1 MPNHLETAYPRLAS
15 RLPRTQLADLPTP
28 VSQTTLTTTRGRR
41 PVSIKHDDVTGKLY
55 GGNKVRKLEYL
66 LRRAGDRRAKRI
78 ATFGT
83 VASNHALATALYA
96 KTLGFE
102 CTCFLSHQSRT
113 PNAPRVLNMHLQN
126 GTEIVRYPSR
136 RSDRIR
142 TLRELLWNRRSWLIP
157 MGGSNWIGAAGFV
170 NAGLE
175 LSDQIAAGKID
186 EPGCV
191 YVANGTMATAAG
203 LALGLAL
210 AGRASEVHAIR
221 VTDTFIA
228 NPAAMQ
234 RLIAKT
240 ALLMNR
246 FDPSI
251 PPDLADRTRLHFRD
265 DFAGDGY
272 AKTNAA
278 VDRAIAVARDDL
290 GLELETTYT
299 GKAMA
304 AMLHDLDQNRCAGKP
319 VLFWNSYNS
328 RILPADTGKPG
339 DNAPLPAEFL
349 RYFD

>member
-1 MPNHLETAYPRLAS
+1 
-15 RLPRTQLADLPTP
+15 
-28 VSQTTLTTTRGRR
+28 
-41 PVSIKHDDVTGKLY
+41 
-55 GGNKVRKLEYL
+55 
-66 LRRAGDRRAKRI
+66 
-78 ATFGT
+78 
-83 VASNHALATALYA
+83 
-96 KTLGFE
+96 
-102 CTCFLSHQSRT
+102 
-113 PNAPRVLNMHLQN
+113 
-126 GTEIVRYPSR
+126 
-136 RSDRIR
+136 
-142 TLRELLWNRRSWLIP
+142 

-210 AGRASEVHAIR
+210 AGRATEVHAIR

-251 PPDLADRTRLHFRD
+251 PADLADRTRLRFRD

-304 AMLHDLDQNRCAGKP
+304 AMLHDLDHSRCAGKP

-328 RILPADTGKPG
+328 RILPAGTGKPG
-339 DNAPLPAEFL
+339 ENAPLPAEFL